1 MRPFGEVPSLMAGKV
16 AAILDRD
23 GVIVEEV
30 GHLTEPSHLSLIPE
44 SAEAIARL
52 NRSSATVIV
61 ATNQSAVAR
70 GLLTEEQVDAIHVAL
85 NTMLSEAGAH
95 IDGYYYC
102 PHHPTEGIGAFRIE
116 CQCRKPKPD
125 MLRRA
130 AAEHA
135 IDLTA
140 SVMIGDKLSDLE
152 AGASAG
158 CTTILVRTGYGIEFE
173 RELADSGLNSTIV
186 ADDLSEAVDIFLSS
200 QGA

>member
-1 MRPFGEVPSLMAGKV
+1 MAGKI

-30 GHLTEPSHLSLIPE
+30 GHLTEPSQLSLIPK

-61 ATNQSAVAR
+61 VTNQSAVAR
-70 GLLTEEQVDAIHVAL
+70 GLLPEQQVDGIHSSL
-85 NTMLSEAGAH
+85 NKMLSDEGAH
-95 IDGYYYC
+95 IDAYYYC
-102 PHHPTEGIGAFRIE
+102 PHHPTEGIGAYRIE
-116 CQCRKPKPD
+116 CPCRKPKPG

-130 AAEHA
+130 AVEHA

-152 AGASAG
+152 AGARAG
-158 CTTILVRTGYGIEFE
+158 CTAILVRTGYGIESE
-173 RELADSGLNSTIV
+173 RELTNSGLYSARV
-186 ADDLSEAVDIFLSS
+186 ADDLCEAVDIFLSS
-200 QGA
+200 KSA